1 MAELWTPEQEA
12 ALARQ
17 LGEVRDSLNATGV
30 VLSRLETSLRQITA
44 RPLPNPPTD
53 CTHSTKDGNWHEGFQ
68 CQECGMMLDRDGNPL
83 EPVGDCA
90 RFGNP
95 ENILINGICGSRSDD
110 LLETERHAVP
120 SEGV

>member
-1 MAELWTPEQEA
+1 MDKLWTPDQEA

-68 CQECGMMLDRDGNPL
+68 CQECGTMLDRDGNPL
-83 EPVGDCA
+83 EPVGDCT
-90 RFGNP
+90 RCGNP
-95 ENILINGICGSRSDD
+95 ENILVKGICGSCSGD
-110 LLETERHAVP
+110 LLEADRHAVP